1 MEYKVKELGDIAG
14 VTAKTIRYYD
24 KIGILKPSK
33 TNSLC
38 HRIYSEEEV
47 DRLQQ
52 ILLYRELDVSLDVI
66 KEIVTS
72 STFDSMT
79 ALKEHKENLLQKR
92 EQLDLLISN
101 VDNTIALKEG
111 IISMSDKEKFQGFKK
126 NMIED
131 NEKMY
136 GEEARERYGKRSVSK
151 SKEKV
156 MSIREVEYDKTV
168 SLETEIKITLA
179 EAFKSA
185 DPSSALAQKAADLH
199 RQWIANYW
207 GKYSKKAHAD
217 LARMY
222 PKDERF
228 KAYYDNK
235 QVGTAAFL
243 RDAILIYTGFNE

>member
-33 TNSLC
+33 TNSLG
-38 HRIYSEEEV
+38 HRIYCEEEV

-52 ILLYRELDVSLDVI
+52 ILLYRELDVCIDVI
-66 KEIVTS
+66 KEIITS

-79 ALKEHKENLLQKR
+79 ALKEHKENLIEKK

-101 VDNTIALKEG
+101 VENTIALKEG
-111 IISMSDKEKFQGFKK
+111 AIIVSDEERFKGFKK

-131 NEKMY
+131 EKNMY

-151 SKEKV
+151 TKEKV
-156 MSIREVEYDKTV
+156 ISITAAKYDKPIR
-168 SLETEIKITLA
+168 LETEIKTTLA

-185 DPSSALAQKAADLH
+185 DPSSELAQKAADLH

-207 GKYSKKAHAD
+207 GRYTKKAHAD

-243 RDAILIYTGFNE
+243 RDAILIYTGFDE